1 MIREIFNNCSG
12 NQMRDVDILIV
23 ETNDIEEFVRVFIDD
38 PDASVDMHVEPNGTV
53 IYDIVKSGLRQRYG
67 FSME

>member
-12 NQMRDVDILIV
+12 NQMRDVEISTV
-23 ETNDIEEFVRVFIDD
+23 ETDDVEEFVRVFLDD
-38 PDASVDMHVEPNGTV
+38 PEASVDRHVEPDGAI

-67 FSME
+67 FSEE